1 MAWATS
7 RPGVAASRKA
17 GTSARRRRS
26 TQTGE
31 RPAGDAAPDAE
42 AALPDR
48 ERPPPLV
55 RDLVPAGGQEVDAA
69 ADPAA
74 GEAPHRDLGASRAAV
89 VVALRSTARRSHAAA
104 AFASPRLSPF
114 ADGDERDEQRDGGVQ
129 PPRADRRVRGQPDKD
144 GSGLHSAEDVLR
156 ALS

>member
-26 TQTGE
+26 TQSAASAP
-31 RPAGDAAPDAE
+31 PAMPPQTPTPPCQIASGPHHWCGTSFQLVA
-42 AALPDR
+42 R
-48 ERPPPLV
+48 EL
-55 RDLVPAGGQEVDAA
+55 DAA

-74 GEAPHRDLGASRAAV
+74 GEAPHRVLGASRAAV

-104 AFASPRLSPF
+104 AFAAPRLSPF
-114 ADGDERDEQRDGGVQ
+114 ADGDEGDEQRDGGV
-129 PPRADRRVRGQPDKD
+129 
-144 GSGLHSAEDVLR
+144 
-156 ALS
+156 

>member
-1 MAWATS
+1 MPFLIGALTGCPLIRGGEQPASCDHLEAT
-7 RPGVAASRKA
+7 
-17 GTSARRRRS
+17 
-26 TQTGE
+26 
-31 RPAGDAAPDAE
+31 
-42 AALPDR
+42 LPDR

-114 ADGDERDEQRDGGVQ
+114 ADGDERDEQRDGGV
-129 PPRADRRVRGQPDKD
+129 
-144 GSGLHSAEDVLR
+144 
-156 ALS
+156 